1 MAKILDEGILKQV
14 QEVFAE
20 LNGEVRVVFF
30 RSKENC
36 DYCNE
41 TQQLLEEVIS
51 LSEKLS
57 IEVFDIA
64 DDAAVAAQYGID
76 KTPAFVLA
84 AKDGDQITDFGVR
97 FSGIP
102 AGHEFTSLINDLLIV
117 SRRDSGLAPQTRSY
131 LDELTEP
138 LLLQVFVTPT

>member
-1 MAKILDEGILKQV
+1 MAKILDDGILKQV

-20 LNGEVRVVFF
+20 LDRDVRVVFF

-36 DYCNE
+36 DYCSE

-57 IEVFDIA
+57 IEAFDVEENA
-64 DDAAVAAQYGID
+64 TVAAQYGID
-76 KTPAFVLA
+76 RTPAFVVA
-84 AKDGDQITDFGVR
+84 ALDGEQVTDYGIR

-102 AGHEFTSLINDLLIV
+102 AGHEFTSLINDLLMV
-117 SRRDSGLAPQTRSY
+117 SRRDSGLAPQTRAF
-131 LDELTEP
+131 LDELKQP